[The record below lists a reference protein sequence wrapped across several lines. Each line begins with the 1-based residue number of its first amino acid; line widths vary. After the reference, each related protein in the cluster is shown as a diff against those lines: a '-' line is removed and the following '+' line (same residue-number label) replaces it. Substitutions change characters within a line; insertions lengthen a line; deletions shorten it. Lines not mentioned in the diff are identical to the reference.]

1 MLRNILTFSGCMLL
15 ASTAALKDHEEK
27 LNVAMAMAAKLVDEN
42 DPEYK
47 NALLLARD
55 AASTYSGEASPK
67 ELEDKW
73 VETTRLTIE
82 QAGLNAA
89 LKRTTD

>member
-1 MLRNILTFSGCMLL
+1 MLL
-15 ASTAALKDHEEK
+15 ASTAALKEHEEL

-47 NALLLARD
+47 NALLMARD
-55 AASTYSGEASPK
+55 AASKYSEKASPK